1 MALAELRH
9 WPDRGYER
17 QNGNVHHSEVAMAAT
32 KVDFKREL
40 RAFYSAGSEPVI
52 VDVPELAFLMIDG
65 HGDPNTAPEYA
76 KAVQALYPVAYA
88 AKFAVKRESDG
99 PDYAVMPL
107 EGLWWVPD
115 MSMFTLEDKSAWDW
129 TILMMQPDQVTLEIV
144 EEAKAKTAKKNPSDA
159 VTRVRLERFAEG
171 RAAQVMHV
179 GPYSAEGPT
188 IERLHPFIAEQGYV
202 RAGKHH
208 EVYLSD
214 PRRAAPEK
222 MKTIIRQP
230 VAAG

>member
-1 MALAELRH
+1 
-9 WPDRGYER
+9 
-17 QNGNVHHSEVAMAAT
+17 MAAT
-32 KVDFKREL
+32 KVDFKR
-40 RAFYSAGSEPVI
+40 A
-52 VDVPELAFLMIDG
+52 
-65 HGDPNTAPEYA
+65 
-76 KAVQALYPVAYA
+76 
-88 AKFAVKRESDG
+88 SDG

-188 IERLHPFIAEQGYV
+188 IERLHSFIAEQGYV

>member
-32 KVDFKREL
+32 KVDFKR
-40 RAFYSAGSEPVI
+40 A
-52 VDVPELAFLMIDG
+52 
-65 HGDPNTAPEYA
+65 
-76 KAVQALYPVAYA
+76 
-88 AKFAVKRESDG
+88 SDG

-188 IERLHPFIAEQGYV
+188 IERLHSFIAEQGYV